1 MTSIYELV
9 NEVNIHC
16 GILFSCSKKEN
27 LVIDS
32 NTDELEEHSAQRIP
46 LYT

>member
-1 MTSIYELV
+1 MTSIYEQV
-9 NEVNIHC
+9 NEVNIHS

-32 NTDELEEHSAQRIP
+32 TTDELEKHCVQ
-46 LYT
+46 